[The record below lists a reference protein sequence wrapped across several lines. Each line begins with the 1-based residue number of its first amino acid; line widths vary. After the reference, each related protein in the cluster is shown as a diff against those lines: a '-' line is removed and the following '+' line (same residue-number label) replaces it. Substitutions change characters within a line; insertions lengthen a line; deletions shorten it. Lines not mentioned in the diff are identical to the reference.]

1 MIARQGTKVLE
12 QLSQC
17 LTSDSVNLRRVPRN
31 SDLAVPSEKIWMF
44 SGLERRMPLF
54 WGNSF

>member
-31 SDLAVPSEKIWMF
+31 SDLAGAK
-44 SGLERRMPLF
+44 
-54 WGNSF
+54 